1 MFSLEN
7 VCEVQL
13 QPQRMIL
20 TRIQLESDTL
30 LLKPCL
36 SENDFVST
44 GYSFPHYDV
53 DDCLWL
59 TADED
64 AAPVDPD
71 MGGVDRLH
79 DGGDVVSSVL
89 TEADG
94 HGA

>member
-1 MFSLEN
+1 MFLLEV

-13 QPQRMIL
+13 QPQCMTL
-20 TRIQLESDTL
+20 TRIQLESHTL

-36 SENDFVST
+36 SDNNIIST
-44 GYSFPHYDV
+44 AYSFPHYYV

-79 DGGDVVSSVL
+79 GGGDVVSSVL
-89 TEADG
+89 TEAAG
-94 HGA
+94 HGG